1 MTTAMQ
7 TPQRRSRSKLQDV
20 SLVNGPML
28 LLKSIRGFS
37 SNRSLMWLATV
48 PLALFGLGI
57 FNLSAHAADLPELNA
72 AFLANN
78 LWLLIATIL
87 VIFMNAGFA
96 MVEAGMC
103 RSKNAVNILA
113 KNLFVFALAV
123 TAYWTVGY
131 SIMYGGS
138 LAGGWLYFNGL
149 FFDPTVTAETVADGG
164 LVPTVD
170 FLFQSA
176 FAGTAATIVSGLVA
190 ERVKFGEFVVFAL
203 VLTAVIY
210 PISGSWQWNGGWLS
224 ELGFVDF
231 AGSSIVH
238 SVGAWAGLVG
248 AMLLGPRIGKF
259 VSGKPQAMP
268 GHNMAIA
275 TLGAL
280 VLWIGWYGFNPGSQ
294 LAMDEWV
301 PYVAVTTT
309 LAAAGGAIGATL
321 ISTMTSGK
329 PDLTMIINGILAG
342 LVSITAGCANLT
354 LVGSWLA
361 GLVGGVI
368 VVFSVSALDAAEI
381 DDPVG
386 AFSVHGVCGVWGT
399 LVVGIWGYDIQGS
412 QLAMD
417 QWVPYVAVT
426 TTLAAAGGAIGATV
440 ISTMTS
446 GKPDLTMIINGILA
460 GLVSI
465 TAGCA
470 NLTLVG
476 SWLAGLVG
484 GVIVVF
490 SVSAL
495 DAAEIDDPVGAFSV
509 HGVCGV
515 WGTLVVGIWGY
526 DIQGDGS
533 PLGFLVGAGFNQ
545 FFIQALGC
553 AAYAIWTLVT
563 CWIAWSVIGGLF
575 GGIRVS
581 EKEEIQGLDIGEHG
595 MEAYPDFASSK

>member
-1 MTTAMQ
+1 MTTALQ
-7 TPQRRSRSKLQDV
+7 TPQRRSRSKLQDA
-20 SLVNGPML
+20 SLANGPML
-28 LLKSIRGFS
+28 LLRSIRGFS
-37 SNRSLMWLATV
+37 SNRSMLWLATV

-123 TAYWTVGY
+123 TSYWFIGY
-131 SIMYGGS
+131 SLMYGGS
-138 LAGGWLYFNGL
+138 VADGWLYFGGL
-149 FFDPTVTAETVADGG
+149 FFDPTVTADMVTDAG

-190 ERVKFGEFVVFAL
+190 ERVKFGEFVVFAV
-203 VLTAVIY
+203 VLTAFIY
-210 PISGSWQWNGGWLS
+210 PIAGSWKWNGGWLDS
-224 ELGFVDF
+224 LGFVDF

-248 AMLLGPRIGKF
+248 AMLLGPRIGKY
-259 VSGKPQAMP
+259 SDGKPQAMP

-294 LAMDEWV
+294 LAMDQWV

-309 LAAAGGAIGATL
+309 LAAAAGAIGAT
-321 ISTMTSGK
+321 IVSTLTSGK

-342 LVSITAGCANLT
+342 LVSITAGCGDMT
-354 LVGSWLA
+354 LAGAWFA
-361 GLVGGVI
+361 GLVGGII
-368 VVFSVSALDAAEI
+368 VVFSVAALDAAEI

-399 LVVGIWGYDIQGS
+399 IV
-412 QLAMD
+412 
-417 QWVPYVAVT
+417 
-426 TTLAAAGGAIGATV
+426 IG
-440 ISTMTS
+440 
-446 GKPDLTMIINGILA
+446 L
-460 GLVSI
+460 
-465 TAGCA
+465 
-470 NLTLVG
+470 
-476 SWLAGLVG
+476 
-484 GVIVVF
+484 
-490 SVSAL
+490 
-495 DAAEIDDPVGAFSV
+495 
-509 HGVCGV
+509 
-515 WGTLVVGIWGY
+515 WGTAV
-526 DIQGDGS
+526 QGDGAGMG
-533 PLGFLVGAGFNQ
+533 LFNGGGITLLLV
-545 FFIQALGC
+545 QALGA

-581 EKEEIQGLDIGEHG
+581 EEEETQGLDIGEHG
-595 MEAYPDFASSK
+595 MEAYPDFASAK

>member
-1 MTTAMQ
+1 MTTALQ
-7 TPQRRSRSKLQDV
+7 TPRRRSRSRLQDA
-20 SLVNGPML
+20 SLANGPML
-28 LLKSIRGFS
+28 LLRSIRGFS
-37 SNRSLMWLATV
+37 SNRSLLWLATV
-48 PLALFGLGI
+48 PVALFGLGI
-57 FNLSAHAADLPELNA
+57 FELSAHAADLPELTP
-72 AFLANN
+72 AFLASN

-123 TAYWTVGY
+123 TAYWFIGFG
-131 SIMYGGS
+131 IMYYGEPIIPGV
-138 LAGGWLYFNGL
+138 LYFRGL
-149 FFDPTVTAETVADGG
+149 FFDPTVTAEMIEGAE

-203 VLTAVIY
+203 VLTAFIY
-210 PISGSWQWNGGWLS
+210 PIAGSWEWNGGWLNS
-224 ELGFVDF
+224 VPGAPEFIDF

-248 AMLLGPRIGKF
+248 AMLLGPRIGKY
-259 VSGKPQAMP
+259 VDGKPQAMP

-280 VLWIGWYGFNPGSQ
+280 ILWVGWYGFNP
-294 LAMDEWV
+294 
-301 PYVAVTTT
+301 
-309 LAAAGGAIGATL
+309 
-321 ISTMTSGK
+321 
-329 PDLTMIINGILAG
+329 
-342 LVSITAGCANLT
+342 
-354 LVGSWLA
+354 
-361 GLVGGVI
+361 
-368 VVFSVSALDAAEI
+368 
-381 DDPVG
+381 
-386 AFSVHGVCGVWGT
+386 
-399 LVVGIWGYDIQGS
+399 GS

-426 TTLAAAGGAIGATV
+426 TTLAAAGGAIAAT
-440 ISTMTS
+440 ILSTLTS

-465 TAGCA
+465 TAGCG
-470 NLTLVG
+470 NLTMGG
-476 SWLAGLVG
+476 SWVAGFVG
-484 GVIVVF
+484 GIIVVF
-490 SVSAL
+490 SVAAL

-515 WGTLVVGIWGY
+515 WGTVVIGLWGY
-526 DIQGDGS
+526 DIQGS
-533 PLGFLVGAGFNQ
+533 GAGIGLFTGGGIGQ
-545 FFIQALGC
+545 LGIQALG
-553 AAYAIWTLVT
+553 AGAYAIWTLVT

-581 EKEEIQGLDIGEHG
+581 EEEETQGLDIGEHG
-595 MEAYPDFASSK
+595 MEAYPDFASAK

>member
-1 MTTAMQ
+1 MTTALQ
-7 TPQRRSRSKLQDV
+7 TPQRRSRSKLQDA

-28 LLKSIRGFS
+28 LLRSIRGFS
-37 SNRSLMWLATV
+37 SNRSMLWLATV

-123 TAYWTVGY
+123 TSYWFIGY
-131 SIMYGGS
+131 SLMYGGS
-138 LAGGWLYFNGL
+138 VADGWLYFGGL
-149 FFDPTVTAETVADGG
+149 FFDPTVTADMVTDAG

-190 ERVKFGEFVVFAL
+190 DRVKFGEFVVFAV
-203 VLTAVIY
+203 VLTAFIY
-210 PISGSWQWNGGWLS
+210 PIAGSWKWNGGWLDS
-224 ELGFVDF
+224 LGFVDF

-248 AMLLGPRIGKF
+248 AMLLGPRIGKY
-259 VSGKPQAMP
+259 SDGKPQAMP

-294 LAMDEWV
+294 LAMDQWV

-309 LAAAGGAIGATL
+309 LAAAAGAIGAT
-321 ISTMTSGK
+321 IVSTLTSGK

-342 LVSITAGCANLT
+342 LVSITAGCGDMT
-354 LVGSWLA
+354 LAGAWFA
-361 GLVGGVI
+361 GLVGGII
-368 VVFSVSALDAAEI
+368 VVFSVAALDAAEI

-399 LVVGIWGYDIQGS
+399 VV
-412 QLAMD
+412 
-417 QWVPYVAVT
+417 
-426 TTLAAAGGAIGATV
+426 IG
-440 ISTMTS
+440 
-446 GKPDLTMIINGILA
+446 L
-460 GLVSI
+460 
-465 TAGCA
+465 
-470 NLTLVG
+470 
-476 SWLAGLVG
+476 
-484 GVIVVF
+484 
-490 SVSAL
+490 
-495 DAAEIDDPVGAFSV
+495 
-509 HGVCGV
+509 
-515 WGTLVVGIWGY
+515 WGTAV
-526 DIQGDGS
+526 QGDGAGMG
-533 PLGFLVGAGFNQ
+533 LFNGGGITLLLV
-545 FFIQALGC
+545 QALGA

-581 EKEEIQGLDIGEHG
+581 EEEETQGLDIGEHG
-595 MEAYPDFASSK
+595 MEAYPDFASAK

>member
-1 MTTAMQ
+1 MTTALQ
-7 TPQRRSRSKLQDV
+7 TPQRRSRSKLQDA

-28 LLKSIRGFS
+28 LLRSIRGFS
-37 SNRSLMWLATV
+37 SNRSMLWLATV

-123 TAYWTVGY
+123 TSYWFIGY
-131 SIMYGGS
+131 SLMYGGS
-138 LAGGWLYFNGL
+138 VADGWLYFGGL
-149 FFDPTVTAETVADGG
+149 FFDPTVTADMVTDAG

-190 ERVKFGEFVVFAL
+190 ERVKFGEFVVFAV
-203 VLTAVIY
+203 VLTAFIY
-210 PISGSWQWNGGWLS
+210 PIAGSWKWNGGWLDS
-224 ELGFVDF
+224 LGFVDF

-248 AMLLGPRIGKF
+248 AMLLGPRIGKY
-259 VSGKPQAMP
+259 SDGKPQAMP

-294 LAMDEWV
+294 LAMDQWV

-309 LAAAGGAIGATL
+309 LAAAAGAIGAT
-321 ISTMTSGK
+321 IVSTVTSGK

-342 LVSITAGCANLT
+342 LVSITAGCGDMT
-354 LVGSWLA
+354 LAGAWFA
-361 GLVGGVI
+361 GLVGGII
-368 VVFSVSALDAAEI
+368 VVFSVAALDAAEI

-399 LVVGIWGYDIQGS
+399 VV
-412 QLAMD
+412 
-417 QWVPYVAVT
+417 
-426 TTLAAAGGAIGATV
+426 IG
-440 ISTMTS
+440 
-446 GKPDLTMIINGILA
+446 L
-460 GLVSI
+460 
-465 TAGCA
+465 
-470 NLTLVG
+470 
-476 SWLAGLVG
+476 
-484 GVIVVF
+484 
-490 SVSAL
+490 
-495 DAAEIDDPVGAFSV
+495 
-509 HGVCGV
+509 
-515 WGTLVVGIWGY
+515 WGTAV
-526 DIQGDGS
+526 QGDGAGMG
-533 PLGFLVGAGFNQ
+533 LFNGGGITLLLV
-545 FFIQALGC
+545 QALGA

-581 EKEEIQGLDIGEHG
+581 EEEETQGLDIGEHG
-595 MEAYPDFASSK
+595 MEAYPDFASAK

>member
-1 MTTAMQ
+1 MTTALQ
-7 TPQRRSRSKLQDV
+7 TPQRRSRSRLQDA

-28 LLKSIRGFS
+28 LLRSIRGFS
-37 SNRSLMWLATV
+37 SNRSMLWLATV

-123 TAYWTVGY
+123 TSYWFIGY
-131 SIMYGGS
+131 SLMYGGS
-138 LAGGWLYFNGL
+138 VADGWLYFGGL
-149 FFDPTVTAETVADGG
+149 FFDPTVTADMVTDAG

-190 ERVKFGEFVVFAL
+190 ERVKFGEFVVFAI
-203 VLTAVIY
+203 VLTAFIY
-210 PISGSWQWNGGWLS
+210 PIAGSWKWNGGWLDS
-224 ELGFVDF
+224 LGFVDF

-248 AMLLGPRIGKF
+248 AMLLGPRIGKY
-259 VSGKPQAMP
+259 SDGKPQAMP

-280 VLWIGWYGFNPGSQ
+280 ILWIGWYGFNPGSQ
-294 LAMDEWV
+294 LAMDQWV

-309 LAAAGGAIGATL
+309 LAAAAGAIGAT
-321 ISTMTSGK
+321 IVSTLTSGK

-342 LVSITAGCANLT
+342 LVSITAGCGDMT
-354 LVGSWLA
+354 LAGAWFA
-361 GLVGGVI
+361 GLVGGII
-368 VVFSVSALDAAEI
+368 VVFSVAALDAAEI

-399 LVVGIWGYDIQGS
+399 LV
-412 QLAMD
+412 
-417 QWVPYVAVT
+417 
-426 TTLAAAGGAIGATV
+426 IG
-440 ISTMTS
+440 
-446 GKPDLTMIINGILA
+446 L
-460 GLVSI
+460 
-465 TAGCA
+465 
-470 NLTLVG
+470 
-476 SWLAGLVG
+476 
-484 GVIVVF
+484 
-490 SVSAL
+490 
-495 DAAEIDDPVGAFSV
+495 
-509 HGVCGV
+509 
-515 WGTLVVGIWGY
+515 WGTAV
-526 DIQGDGS
+526 QGDGAGMG
-533 PLGFLVGAGFNQ
+533 LFNGGGINLLLV
-545 FFIQALGC
+545 QALGA

-563 CWIAWSVIGGLF
+563 CWIAWSIIGGLF

-581 EKEEIQGLDIGEHG
+581 EEEETQGLDISEHG
-595 MEAYPDFASSK
+595 MESYPDFASAK

>member
-1 MTTAMQ
+1 
-7 TPQRRSRSKLQDV
+7 
-20 SLVNGPML
+20 ML
-28 LLKSIRGFS
+28 
-37 SNRSLMWLATV
+37 WLATV

-123 TAYWTVGY
+123 TSYWFIGY
-131 SIMYGGS
+131 SLMYGGS
-138 LAGGWLYFNGL
+138 VADGWLYFGGL
-149 FFDPTVTAETVADGG
+149 FFDPTVTADMVTDAG

-190 ERVKFGEFVVFAL
+190 ERVKFGEFVVFAV
-203 VLTAVIY
+203 VLTAFIY
-210 PISGSWQWNGGWLS
+210 PSAGSCKWNGGWLDS
-224 ELGFVDF
+224 LGFVDF

-248 AMLLGPRIGKF
+248 AMLLGPRIGKY
-259 VSGKPQAMP
+259 SDGKPQAMP

-294 LAMDEWV
+294 LAMDQWV

-309 LAAAGGAIGATL
+309 LAAAAGAIGAT
-321 ISTMTSGK
+321 IVSTLTSGK

-342 LVSITAGCANLT
+342 LVSITAGCGDMT
-354 LVGSWLA
+354 LAGAWFA
-361 GLVGGVI
+361 GLVGGII
-368 VVFSVSALDAAEI
+368 VVFSVAALDAAEI

-399 LVVGIWGYDIQGS
+399 VV
-412 QLAMD
+412 
-417 QWVPYVAVT
+417 
-426 TTLAAAGGAIGATV
+426 IG
-440 ISTMTS
+440 
-446 GKPDLTMIINGILA
+446 L
-460 GLVSI
+460 
-465 TAGCA
+465 
-470 NLTLVG
+470 
-476 SWLAGLVG
+476 
-484 GVIVVF
+484 
-490 SVSAL
+490 
-495 DAAEIDDPVGAFSV
+495 
-509 HGVCGV
+509 
-515 WGTLVVGIWGY
+515 WGTAV
-526 DIQGDGS
+526 QGDGAGMG
-533 PLGFLVGAGFNQ
+533 LFNGGGITLLLV
-545 FFIQALGC
+545 QALGA

-581 EKEEIQGLDIGEHG
+581 EEEETQGLDIGEHG
-595 MEAYPDFASSK
+595 MEAYPDFASAK

>member
-1 MTTAMQ
+1 MTTALQ
-7 TPQRRSRSKLQDV
+7 TPQRRSRSKLQDA

-28 LLKSIRGFS
+28 LLRSIRGFS
-37 SNRSLMWLATV
+37 SNRSMLWLATV

-123 TAYWTVGY
+123 TSYWFIGY
-131 SIMYGGS
+131 SLMYGGS
-138 LAGGWLYFNGL
+138 VADGWLYFGGL
-149 FFDPTVTAETVADGG
+149 FFDPTVTADMVTDAG

-190 ERVKFGEFVVFAL
+190 ERVKFGEFVVFAI
-203 VLTAVIY
+203 VLTAFIY
-210 PISGSWQWNGGWLS
+210 PIAGSWKWNGGWLDS
-224 ELGFVDF
+224 LGFVDF

-248 AMLLGPRIGKF
+248 AMLLGPRIGKY
-259 VSGKPQAMP
+259 SDGKPQAMP

-294 LAMDEWV
+294 LAMDQWV

-309 LAAAGGAIGATL
+309 LAAAAGAIGAT
-321 ISTMTSGK
+321 IVSTLTSGK

-342 LVSITAGCANLT
+342 LVSITAGCGDMT
-354 LVGSWLA
+354 LAGAWFA
-361 GLVGGVI
+361 GLVGGII
-368 VVFSVSALDAAEI
+368 VVFSVAALDAAEI

-399 LVVGIWGYDIQGS
+399 LV
-412 QLAMD
+412 
-417 QWVPYVAVT
+417 
-426 TTLAAAGGAIGATV
+426 IG
-440 ISTMTS
+440 
-446 GKPDLTMIINGILA
+446 L
-460 GLVSI
+460 
-465 TAGCA
+465 
-470 NLTLVG
+470 
-476 SWLAGLVG
+476 
-484 GVIVVF
+484 
-490 SVSAL
+490 
-495 DAAEIDDPVGAFSV
+495 
-509 HGVCGV
+509 
-515 WGTLVVGIWGY
+515 WGTAV
-526 DIQGDGS
+526 QGDGAGMG
-533 PLGFLVGAGFNQ
+533 LFNGGGINLLLV
-545 FFIQALGC
+545 QALGA

-581 EKEEIQGLDIGEHG
+581 EEEETQGLDIGEHG
-595 MEAYPDFASSK
+595 MEAYPDFASAK

>member
-1 MTTAMQ
+1 MTTALQ
-7 TPQRRSRSKLQDV
+7 TPQRRSRSKLQDT

-28 LLKSIRGFS
+28 LLRSIRGFS
-37 SNRSLMWLATV
+37 SNRSMLWLATV

-123 TAYWTVGY
+123 TSYWFIGY
-131 SIMYGGS
+131 SLMYGGS
-138 LAGGWLYFNGL
+138 VADGWLYFGGL
-149 FFDPTVTAETVADGG
+149 FFDPTVTADMVTDAG

-190 ERVKFGEFVVFAL
+190 ERVKFGEFVVFAV
-203 VLTAVIY
+203 VLTAFIY
-210 PISGSWQWNGGWLS
+210 PIAGSWKWNGGWLDS
-224 ELGFVDF
+224 LGFVDF

-248 AMLLGPRIGKF
+248 AMLLGPRIGKYTD
-259 VSGKPQAMP
+259 GKPQAMP

-294 LAMDEWV
+294 LAMDQWV

-309 LAAAGGAIGATL
+309 LAAAAGAIGAT
-321 ISTMTSGK
+321 IVSTLTSGK

-342 LVSITAGCANLT
+342 LVSITAGCGDMT
-354 LVGSWLA
+354 LAGAWFA
-361 GLVGGVI
+361 GLVGGII
-368 VVFSVSALDAAEI
+368 VVFSVAALDAAEI

-399 LVVGIWGYDIQGS
+399 VV
-412 QLAMD
+412 
-417 QWVPYVAVT
+417 
-426 TTLAAAGGAIGATV
+426 IG
-440 ISTMTS
+440 
-446 GKPDLTMIINGILA
+446 L
-460 GLVSI
+460 
-465 TAGCA
+465 
-470 NLTLVG
+470 
-476 SWLAGLVG
+476 
-484 GVIVVF
+484 
-490 SVSAL
+490 
-495 DAAEIDDPVGAFSV
+495 
-509 HGVCGV
+509 
-515 WGTLVVGIWGY
+515 WGTAV
-526 DIQGDGS
+526 QGDGAGMG
-533 PLGFLVGAGFNQ
+533 LFNGGGITLLLV
-545 FFIQALGC
+545 QALGA

-581 EKEEIQGLDIGEHG
+581 EEEETQGLDIGEHG
-595 MEAYPDFASSK
+595 MEAYPDFASAK

>member
-1 MTTAMQ
+1 MTTALQ
-7 TPQRRSRSKLQDV
+7 TPKRRPRSKLQDA

-28 LLKSIRGFS
+28 LLRSIRGFS
-37 SNRSLMWLATV
+37 SNRAMLWLATV
-48 PLALFGLGI
+48 PLAFLGLGV
-57 FNLSAHAADLPELNA
+57 FNFAAHATELPALNA

-123 TAYWTVGY
+123 TAYWFVGF
-131 SIMYGGS
+131 SIMYGNPV
-138 LAGGWLYFNGL
+138 ATGWLYFNGI
-149 FFDPTVTAETVADGG
+149 FFDPTVTPEMVTGEK

-203 VLTAVIY
+203 VLTAIIY
-210 PISGSWQWNGGWLS
+210 PISGSWQWNTNDDGAGWLNQ
-224 ELGFVDF
+224 LGFIDF

-248 AMLLGPRIGKF
+248 AMLLGPRIGKY
-259 VSGKPQAMP
+259 SADGKPQAMP

-294 LAMDEWV
+294 LAMDQWV

-309 LAAAGGAIGATL
+309 LAAAGGAIGATVV
-321 ISTMTSGK
+321 STLTSGK

-354 LVGSWLA
+354 MTGSWLA
-361 GLVGGVI
+361 GLVGGII

-399 LVVGIWGYDIQGS
+399 LVIGLWGFDIQGTGDGLGLFNGGGFS
-412 QLAMD
+412 QL
-417 QWVPYVAVT
+417 
-426 TTLAAAGGAIGATV
+426 
-440 ISTMTS
+440 
-446 GKPDLTMIINGILA
+446 GIQA
-460 GLVSI
+460 
-465 TAGCA
+465 
-470 NLTLVG
+470 
-476 SWLAGLVG
+476 
-484 GVIVVF
+484 
-490 SVSAL
+490 
-495 DAAEIDDPVGAFSV
+495 
-509 HGVCGV
+509 
-515 WGTLVVGIWGY
+515 
-526 DIQGDGS
+526 
-533 PLGFLVGAGFNQ
+533 VGAG
-545 FFIQALGC
+545 
-553 AAYAIWTLVT
+553 AYAIWAIVT

-581 EKEEIQGLDIGEHG
+581 ESEEIQGLDIGEHG
-595 MEAYPDFASSK
+595 MEAYPDFASVK

>member
-1 MTTAMQ
+1 
-7 TPQRRSRSKLQDV
+7 
-20 SLVNGPML
+20 ML
-28 LLKSIRGFS
+28 
-37 SNRSLMWLATV
+37 WLATV
-48 PLALFGLGI
+48 PLALFGLGV
-57 FNLSAHAADLPELNA
+57 FNLSAHANELPELNA

-123 TAYWTVGY
+123 TSYWFIGY
-131 SIMYGGS
+131 SLMYGGS
-138 LAGGWLYFNGL
+138 FIDGWLFFNGL

-170 FLFQSA
+170 FLFQAA

-203 VLTAVIY
+203 ILTAFIY
-210 PISGSWQWNGGWLS
+210 PVAGSWKWNGGWLDS
-224 ELGFVDF
+224 LGFIDF

-259 VSGKPQAMP
+259 KDGKPQAMP
-268 GHNMAIA
+268 GHNMSIA

-280 VLWIGWYGFNPGSQ
+280 ILWIGWYGFNP
-294 LAMDEWV
+294 
-301 PYVAVTTT
+301 
-309 LAAAGGAIGATL
+309 
-321 ISTMTSGK
+321 
-329 PDLTMIINGILAG
+329 
-342 LVSITAGCANLT
+342 
-354 LVGSWLA
+354 
-361 GLVGGVI
+361 
-368 VVFSVSALDAAEI
+368 
-381 DDPVG
+381 
-386 AFSVHGVCGVWGT
+386 
-399 LVVGIWGYDIQGS
+399 GS

-440 ISTMTS
+440 TSTMTS
-446 GKPDLTMIINGILA
+446 GKPDLTMTINGILA

-465 TAGCA
+465 TAGCGDMT
-470 NLTLVG
+470 LTG
-476 SWLAGLVG
+476 SWFAGLVG
-484 GVIVVF
+484 GIIVVF
-490 SVSAL
+490 AVGAL
-495 DAAEIDDPVGAFSV
+495 DAAGIDDPVGAFSV

-515 WGTLVVGIWGY
+515 WGTLVIGLWGTAV
-526 DIQGDGS
+526 QGDGS
-533 PLGFLVGAGFNQ
+533 GLGLFNGGGINLLLV
-545 FFIQALGC
+545 QALG
-553 AAYAIWTLVT
+553 AGAYALWSLIT
-563 CWIAWSVIGGLF
+563 CWLAWSIIGGLF

-581 EKEEIQGLDIGEHG
+581 ESEEIQGLDIGEHG
-595 MEAYPDFASSK
+595 MEAYPDFAAR

>member
-1 MTTAMQ
+1 
-7 TPQRRSRSKLQDV
+7 
-20 SLVNGPML
+20 ML
-28 LLKSIRGFS
+28 
-37 SNRSLMWLATV
+37 WLATV

-123 TAYWTVGY
+123 TSYWFIGY
-131 SIMYGGS
+131 SLMYGGS
-138 LAGGWLYFNGL
+138 VADGWLYFGGL
-149 FFDPTVTAETVADGG
+149 FFDPTVTADMVTDAG

-190 ERVKFGEFVVFAL
+190 ERVKFGEFVVFAV
-203 VLTAVIY
+203 VLTAFIY
-210 PISGSWQWNGGWLS
+210 PIAGSWKWNGGWLDS
-224 ELGFVDF
+224 LGFVDF

-248 AMLLGPRIGKF
+248 AMLLGPRIGKY
-259 VSGKPQAMP
+259 SDGKPQAMP

-294 LAMDEWV
+294 LAMDQWV

-309 LAAAGGAIGATL
+309 LAAAAGAIGAT
-321 ISTMTSGK
+321 IVSTLTSGK

-342 LVSITAGCANLT
+342 LVSITAGCGDMT
-354 LVGSWLA
+354 LAGAWFA
-361 GLVGGVI
+361 GLVGGII
-368 VVFSVSALDAAEI
+368 VVFSVAALDAAEI

-399 LVVGIWGYDIQGS
+399 VV
-412 QLAMD
+412 
-417 QWVPYVAVT
+417 
-426 TTLAAAGGAIGATV
+426 IG
-440 ISTMTS
+440 
-446 GKPDLTMIINGILA
+446 L
-460 GLVSI
+460 
-465 TAGCA
+465 
-470 NLTLVG
+470 
-476 SWLAGLVG
+476 
-484 GVIVVF
+484 
-490 SVSAL
+490 
-495 DAAEIDDPVGAFSV
+495 
-509 HGVCGV
+509 
-515 WGTLVVGIWGY
+515 WGTAV
-526 DIQGDGS
+526 QGDG
-533 PLGFLVGAGFNQ
+533 AGMGLFNGGGISLLL
-545 FFIQALGC
+545 IQALGA

-581 EKEEIQGLDIGEHG
+581 EEEETQGLDIGEHG
-595 MEAYPDFASSK
+595 MEAYPDFASAK

>member
-1 MTTAMQ
+1 MTTALQ
-7 TPQRRSRSKLQDV
+7 TPQRRSRSRLQDA

-28 LLKSIRGFS
+28 LLRSIRGFS
-37 SNRSLMWLATV
+37 SNRSMLWLATV

-123 TAYWTVGY
+123 TSYWFIGY
-131 SIMYGGS
+131 SLMYGGS
-138 LAGGWLYFNGL
+138 VADGWLYFGGL
-149 FFDPTVTAETVADGG
+149 FFDPTVTADMVTDAG

-190 ERVKFGEFVVFAL
+190 ERVKFGEFVVFAI
-203 VLTAVIY
+203 VLTAFIY
-210 PISGSWQWNGGWLS
+210 PIAGSWKWNGGWLDS
-224 ELGFVDF
+224 LGFVDF

-248 AMLLGPRIGKF
+248 AMLLGPRIGKY
-259 VSGKPQAMP
+259 SDGKPQAMP

-294 LAMDEWV
+294 LAMDQWV

-309 LAAAGGAIGATL
+309 LAAAAGAIGAT
-321 ISTMTSGK
+321 IVSTLTSGK

-342 LVSITAGCANLT
+342 LVSITAGCGDMT
-354 LVGSWLA
+354 LAGAWFA
-361 GLVGGVI
+361 GLVGGII
-368 VVFSVSALDAAEI
+368 VVFSVAALDAAEI

-399 LVVGIWGYDIQGS
+399 VV
-412 QLAMD
+412 
-417 QWVPYVAVT
+417 
-426 TTLAAAGGAIGATV
+426 IG
-440 ISTMTS
+440 
-446 GKPDLTMIINGILA
+446 L
-460 GLVSI
+460 
-465 TAGCA
+465 
-470 NLTLVG
+470 
-476 SWLAGLVG
+476 
-484 GVIVVF
+484 
-490 SVSAL
+490 
-495 DAAEIDDPVGAFSV
+495 
-509 HGVCGV
+509 
-515 WGTLVVGIWGY
+515 WGTAV
-526 DIQGDGS
+526 QGDGAGMG
-533 PLGFLVGAGFNQ
+533 LFNGGGITLLLV
-545 FFIQALGC
+545 QALGA

-581 EKEEIQGLDIGEHG
+581 EEEETQGLDIGEHG
-595 MEAYPDFASSK
+595 MEAYPDFASAK

>member
-1 MTTAMQ
+1 MTTALQ
-7 TPQRRSRSKLQDV
+7 TPQRRSRSKLQDA

-28 LLKSIRGFS
+28 LLRSIRGFS
-37 SNRSLMWLATV
+37 SNRSMLWLATV

-123 TAYWTVGY
+123 TSYWFIGY
-131 SIMYGGS
+131 SLMYGGS
-138 LAGGWLYFNGL
+138 VADGWLYFGGL
-149 FFDPTVTAETVADGG
+149 FFDPTVTADMVTDAG

-190 ERVKFGEFVVFAL
+190 ERVKFGEFVVFAV
-203 VLTAVIY
+203 VLTAFIY
-210 PISGSWQWNGGWLS
+210 PIAGSWKWNGGWLDS
-224 ELGFVDF
+224 LGFVDF

-248 AMLLGPRIGKF
+248 AMLLGPRIGKY
-259 VSGKPQAMP
+259 SDGKPQAMP

-294 LAMDEWV
+294 LAMDQWV

-309 LAAAGGAIGATL
+309 LAAAAGAIGAT
-321 ISTMTSGK
+321 IVSTLTSGK

-342 LVSITAGCANLT
+342 LVSITAGCGDRT
-354 LVGSWLA
+354 LAGAWFA
-361 GLVGGVI
+361 GLVGGII
-368 VVFSVSALDAAEI
+368 VVFSVAALDAAEI

-399 LVVGIWGYDIQGS
+399 VVIGLWGTAVQGDGAGMGLFNGGGITLLLVQ
-412 QLAMD
+412 
-417 QWVPYVAVT
+417 
-426 TTLAAAGGAIGATV
+426 AIGA
-440 ISTMTS
+440 
-446 GKPDLTMIINGILA
+446 
-460 GLVSI
+460 
-465 TAGCA
+465 
-470 NLTLVG
+470 
-476 SWLAGLVG
+476 
-484 GVIVVF
+484 
-490 SVSAL
+490 
-495 DAAEIDDPVGAFSV
+495 
-509 HGVCGV
+509 
-515 WGTLVVGIWGY
+515 
-526 DIQGDGS
+526 
-533 PLGFLVGAGFNQ
+533 
-545 FFIQALGC
+545 
-553 AAYAIWTLVT
+553 AAYDIWTLVT

-581 EKEEIQGLDIGEHG
+581 EEEETQGLDIGEHG
-595 MEAYPDFASSK
+595 MEAYPDFASAK

>member
-7 TPQRRSRSKLQDV
+7 TPIRRSRSKLQEA
-20 SLVNGPML
+20 SLADGPML
-28 LLKSIRGFS
+28 LLRSIRGFS
-37 SNRSLMWLATV
+37 SNRSMLWLATV
-48 PLALFGLGI
+48 PLALFGLGV
-57 FNLSAHAADLPELNA
+57 FNLSAHANELPELNA

-123 TAYWTVGY
+123 TSYWFIGY
-131 SIMYGGS
+131 SLMYGGS
-138 LAGGWLYFNGL
+138 LVDGWLFFNGL

-170 FLFQSA
+170 FLFQAA

-203 VLTAVIY
+203 ILTAFIY
-210 PISGSWQWNGGWLS
+210 PIAGSWKWNGGWLDS
-224 ELGFVDF
+224 LGFIDF

-259 VSGKPQAMP
+259 KDGKPQAMP
-268 GHNMAIA
+268 GHNMSIA

-280 VLWIGWYGFNPGSQ
+280 ILWIGWYGFNP
-294 LAMDEWV
+294 
-301 PYVAVTTT
+301 
-309 LAAAGGAIGATL
+309 
-321 ISTMTSGK
+321 
-329 PDLTMIINGILAG
+329 
-342 LVSITAGCANLT
+342 
-354 LVGSWLA
+354 
-361 GLVGGVI
+361 
-368 VVFSVSALDAAEI
+368 
-381 DDPVG
+381 
-386 AFSVHGVCGVWGT
+386 
-399 LVVGIWGYDIQGS
+399 GS

-440 ISTMTS
+440 VSTMTS
-446 GKPDLTMIINGILA
+446 GKPDLTMTINGILA

-465 TAGCA
+465 TAGCGDMT
-470 NLTLVG
+470 LTG

-484 GVIVVF
+484 GIIVVF
-490 SVSAL
+490 AVGAL
-495 DAAEIDDPVGAFSV
+495 DAAGIDDPVGAFSV

-515 WGTLVVGIWGY
+515 WGTLVIGLWGTAV
-526 DIQGDGS
+526 QGDGS
-533 PLGFLVGAGFNQ
+533 GLGLFNGGGINLLLV
-545 FFIQALGC
+545 QALG
-553 AAYAIWTLVT
+553 AGAYALWSLIT

-581 EKEEIQGLDIGEHG
+581 ESEEIQGLDIGEHG
-595 MEAYPDFASSK
+595 MEAYPDFASR